1 MEVKPPAAPRT
12 MKPVGRIL
20 IVANPASGRGRAR
33 RAVWELT
40 CALAGQ
46 GLSWDAR
53 FSRSRDDLRSACR
66 SAAPGYTALVAVGG
80 DGTVGE
86 ILQEIGSRGPA
97 LAIWPAGTAN
107 LLARELGF
115 PADAARLSRALARER
130 TRAVDLGECR
140 WEGSDLSPRRFAA
153 CVGAG
158 FDARV
163 VRHLAAAR
171 AGPIRWTSYAGPLVR
186 GAAEAAA
193 ARDEMEIETDGG
205 ERTRGRMAVVTN
217 LIRYGGFFRIAPGA
231 RCDDGLLDA
240 VLFPSAGP
248 ADLVR
253 YAVGSLRGRAARG
266 AVRQARRVAIRP
278 APGVLEKA
286 PVQVDGEP
294 IGTLPVRIDV
304 LPGAVRV
311 IDTTE

>member
-1 MEVKPPAAPRT
+1 MMSVK
-12 MKPVGRIL
+12 RIL

-33 RAVWELT
+33 AALWNITR
-40 CALAGQ
+40 ALARLK
-46 GLSWDAR
+46 LSWTLR
-53 FSRSRDDLRSACR
+53 MSRSRDDLRAACR

-86 ILQEIGSRGPA
+86 ILQELGPCGPA

-115 PADAARLSRALARER
+115 PADAERLARALVRGR
-130 TRAVDLGECR
+130 TRALDLGECR
-140 WEGSDLSPRRFAA
+140 WEGTDLPPRRFAA

-171 AGPIRWTSYAGPLVR
+171 KGAIGWTAYLEPLVR
-186 GAAEAAA
+186 GAAEAATA
-193 ARDEMEIETDGG
+193 LDALEIEADGG
-205 ERTRGRMAVVTN
+205 GRKRGRMAVVSN
-217 LIRYGGFFRIAPGA
+217 LVRYGGFFRIAPQA

-240 VLFPSAGP
+240 VLFPGARP
-248 ADLVR
+248 AELVR
-253 YAVGSLRGRAARG
+253 YAAGSLRGRGARG
-266 AVRQARRVAIRP
+266 GGVSVRQVRGISIRP
-278 APGVLEKA
+278 APGAQEEA

-311 IDTTE
+311 IDTAE